1 MILENNRAFWTRC
14 VHLMPVQHTA
24 TAGSL
29 KEAGHN
35 IQHSG
40 LSATGV
46 ANQGNEF
53 AFTNFQVNIL
63 QRNKRPFLGIK
74 GHLHIG
80 QFKMRLTH
88 VLSPLVS
95 EYELAGRVVRGTL

>member
-1 MILENNRAFWTRC
+1 
-14 VHLMPVQHTA
+14 MPVQYAA

-29 KEAGHN
+29 EQAGHN

-40 LSATGV
+40 LAATGV

-53 AFTNFQVNIL
+53 PFSDLQVDVFQCYEWPI
-63 QRNKRPFLGIK
+63 FCIK

-95 EYELAGRVVRGTL
+95 EYELAGRVVRGTP